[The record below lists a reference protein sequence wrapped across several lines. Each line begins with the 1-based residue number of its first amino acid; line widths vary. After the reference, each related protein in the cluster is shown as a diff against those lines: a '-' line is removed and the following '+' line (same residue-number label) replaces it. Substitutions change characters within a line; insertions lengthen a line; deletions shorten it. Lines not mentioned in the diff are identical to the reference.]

1 MNRGERELRPLK
13 LSANFS
19 YKLARAL
26 PLMVTNQLQ
35 VARKYSGDQ
44 ESITIVS
51 TNGFTRWGLNW
62 CTQVSAICS
71 PLAPAL
77 HNATSELHNAATALC
92 NAMAILVS
100 AATILVSI
108 LVNVAT
114 ILVSIVTMLVVSVLH
129 PNQQWPLLWLVV
141 QRIVTLLYESSHRT
155 VTSALNRHIM

>member
-1 MNRGERELRPLK
+1 
-13 LSANFS
+13 
-19 YKLARAL
+19 
-26 PLMVTNQLQ
+26 MVTNQLQ

-77 HNATSELHNAATALC
+77 HNATGVLHSAAIALC

-100 AATILVSI
+100 RSNHPYQRSNHPYQHGDCARCFCTASSSAVTL
-108 LVNVAT
+108 
-114 ILVSIVTMLVVSVLH
+114 IVTGRATNRHFTIWIVSSELLH
-129 PNQQWPLLWLVV
+129 QHW
-141 QRIVTLLYESSHRT
+141 IVTLHNGSSYY
-155 VTSALNRHIM
+155 VMNRHKDKIVPNRPLVV